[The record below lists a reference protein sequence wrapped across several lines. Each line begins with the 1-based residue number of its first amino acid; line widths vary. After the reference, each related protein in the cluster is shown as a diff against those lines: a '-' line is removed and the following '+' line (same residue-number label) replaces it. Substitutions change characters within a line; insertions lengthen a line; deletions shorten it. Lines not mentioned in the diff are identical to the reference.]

1 MELRNRPKEMDA
13 IRRAYQLWQL
23 AGEPFGKDDEF
34 YYQAKQMLQAEMS
47 SADEGS
53 GIEDRPNPDKSA
65 YRTPARMSHA
75 L

>member
-1 MELRNRPKEMDA
+1 MELRNRPKEMHV

-34 YYQAKQMLQAEMS
+34 YYQAKQLLQAEME

-53 GIEDRPNPDKSA
+53 GI
-65 YRTPARMSHA
+65 
-75 L
+75 